1 MADLSKTTTLVNGDV
16 FDPQVVSDMI
26 KAKVSAKAAMSGY
39 IAVDTSLQGTPGSTV
54 TVPRWGYIGAAEDY
68 AEGTPI
74 DTTKMAFTTAQYG
87 IKKIGKGVMLT
98 DEAQLSGYGNPM
110 GTATAQIALS
120 ISEKLDNDRL
130 DVLYESHNV
139 CDQSTAVIKYT
150 AIVDGVDMFN
160 EEEDSRKVILIH
172 SKQKTQLRKD
182 SDFISADKFEAGVM
196 VSGSIGRIAG
206 CDVIVSNKVALIK
219 YVTAASTDTG
229 AVAVVADASYVSGT
243 NLKASHVAS
252 VTWDATNGKIVSPA
266 VGDYVVAVA
275 NNYYMNPIIKLNNDS
290 ETEDDTPAVTYFLKR
305 DNLVEHERHVGVG
318 DEIVCTAH
326 GMPALTNEAKVVILK
341 TKEK

>member
-1 MADLSKTTTLVNGDV
+1 MADLTKATTLVNGDV

-26 KAKVSAKAAMSGY
+26 KAKVTAKAAMTGY
-39 IAVDTSLQGTPGSTV
+39 IKVDTTLSGNAGSTV

-74 DTTKMAFTTAQYG
+74 DTTKMAFTTASYG

-110 GTATAQIALS
+110 GTATQQIALS

-130 DVLYESHNV
+130 DVLYEAKNV
-139 CDQSTAVIKYT
+139 CDQSSAVIKYS

-172 SKQKTQLRKD
+172 SKQKAQLRKD
-182 SDFISADKFEAGVM
+182 ADFLSADKFEAGVM
-196 VSGSIGRIAG
+196 ATGAIGRIAG
-206 CDVIVSNKVALIK
+206 CDVVVSNKVK
-219 YVTAASTDTG
+219 VEDG
-229 AVAVVADASYVSGT
+229 V
-243 NLKASHVAS
+243 
-252 VTWDATNGKIVSPA
+252 
-266 VGDYVVAVA
+266 
-275 NNYYMNPIIKLNNDS
+275 YYNPIIKLNNTA
-290 ETEDDTPAVTYFLKR
+290 ETEDDLPAVTYFLKR
-305 DNLVEHERHVGVG
+305 DNLVEHDREVGVG
-318 DEIVCTAH
+318 DKIICTAH

-341 TKEK
+341 TKA